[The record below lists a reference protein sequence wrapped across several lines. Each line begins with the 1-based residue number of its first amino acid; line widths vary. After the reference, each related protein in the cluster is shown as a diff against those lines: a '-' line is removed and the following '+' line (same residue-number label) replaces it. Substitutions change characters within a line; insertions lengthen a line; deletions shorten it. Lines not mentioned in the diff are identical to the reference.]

1 MNSNLLVSFIK
12 YLENDNL
19 SNEDIKTYVN
29 TNKIIFNFE
38 ILKIIKNSKY
48 SSFSKYFKDNRA
60 NFDYIFTENFFLL
73 I

>member
-38 ILKIIKNSKY
+38 ILIIIKN
-48 SSFSKYFKDNRA
+48 
-60 NFDYIFTENFFLL
+60 
-73 I
+73 